1 MGHVNNVSMSGL
13 FETGRIRFHRSLGR
27 HPSDK
32 GVRWLVAA
40 VNIAYVNEAHFPDNV
55 TITSGIGRIGNT
67 SWEIYSAAFQNGE
80 CVATCDTVMVTH
92 GPEGRRLIDAEV
104 REMMQAH
111 FAGRSEE
118 HTSELQSLMRS
129 SYAVFCL
136 KKKKKNI

>member
-1 MGHVNNVSMSGL
+1 MAKPDSWRLEMENYPFQVSIDTRYQDLDVMGHVNNVAMAGL

-27 HPSDK
+27 HPRDK

-80 CVATCDTVMVTH
+80 CVATCDS
-92 GPEGRRLIDAEV
+92 
-104 REMMQAH
+104 
-111 FAGRSEE
+111 SEE
-118 HTSELQSLMRS
+118 RIVGKVCVSRCRFLCAADNYKQ
-129 SYAVFCL
+129 
-136 KKKKKNI
+136 